1 VVVQD
6 QRSLVRLDKTT
17 FELAET
23 GQATDSAA
31 KVQNKEAHVQM
42 KKNAGVQIQVA
53 TAVERMN

>member
-1 VVVQD
+1 M
-6 QRSLVRLDKTT
+6 DKTT

-53 TAVERMN
+53 AAVEHMD